1 MPDMLVKLYD
11 LPDNGALLQEL
22 QEKGIRII
30 RAMAPNKIKVMNFV
44 KSTFGDYWA
53 SECDVAFSNNPIS
66 CIIAVNKDKEVVGFA
81 CYETTCKA
89 FFGPTGVLEQYRGL
103 KIGKALLISALQG
116 LKEMGY
122 AYAII
127 GGPEEAIGFYE
138 KSVNATVIP
147 GSYPSIY
154 KDMI

>member
-11 LPDNGALLQEL
+11 LPDNGALLEEL
-22 QEKGIRII
+22 QGKGYRII
-30 RAMAPNKIKVMNFV
+30 RAMAPNKIKVLEFV
-44 KSTFGDYWA
+44 RSNFGDLWA
-53 SECDVAFSNNPIS
+53 SECDVAFSNHPIS
-66 CIIAVNKDKEVVGFA
+66 CIIAVNAEKEVVGFA

-89 FFGPTGVLEQYRGL
+89 FFGPTGVSEKCRGL

-127 GGPEEAIGFYE
+127 GGPEDAIGFYE
-138 KSVNATVIP
+138 KSVNATIIP
-147 GSYPSIY
+147 GSYPGIY
-154 KDMI
+154 RDMI